1 MKMEFVDEKEL
12 DLDEDFENEERGK
25 IVLVGEPMGL
35 FIADELGELEDV
47 EHFSAAV
54 AGAEYNV
61 AVGLSRLGHTALY
74 CTRLGNDPMGKR
86 ILKSM
91 EKNGVAADLVTVT
104 DDALTGFMMKGM
116 TEVGDPKIA
125 YFRKNSAASTI
136 SVRDI
141 DKLDLC
147 GCDFLHVTGIF
158 PAVSKSAYDAVRRL
172 ISRAKALDMFI
183 SFDPNLRPQLW
194 PSEKEMVRCMNT
206 LAMDADL
213 VLPGLGEGKILT
225 GKDTAEE
232 IAAFYHNMGVDSV
245 VVKLG
250 AKGAYWSCGGESGTV
265 AEFPVERIVDTV
277 GAGDGFAAG
286 VISAVAEGLSLSEAT
301 FRGTVIGSIQISNK
315 GDNEGLPTREKLEAV
330 IAAGIAKAEA

>member
-1 MKMEFVDEKEL
+1 MKMEFVDESEL
-12 DLDEDFENEERGK
+12 EELEAEEEMPEEERGK

-35 FIADELGELEDV
+35 FIAEELGELEDV

-61 AVGLSRLGHTALY
+61 AVGLSRLGHKALY

-91 EKNGVAADLVTVT
+91 EANGVSADLVSVA
-104 DDALTGFMMKGM
+104 DNAVTGFMMKGK

-125 YFRKNSAASTI
+125 YFRKGSAASTI
-136 SVRDI
+136 SVHDI
-141 DKLDLC
+141 DKLDLY

-158 PAVSKSAYDAVRRL
+158 PAVSKSALDAVRRL
-172 ISRAKALDMFI
+172 ITRAKALDMFV

-194 PSEKEMVRCMNT
+194 ADEKEMVRTLNS

-213 VLPGLGEGKILT
+213 VLPGLSEGRILT
-225 GKDTAEE
+225 KKETPEE
-232 IAAFYHNMGVDSV
+232 IAEYYHKRGVDSV

-250 AKGAYWSCGGESGTV
+250 AEGAYWSCGGESGTV
-265 AEFPVERIVDTV
+265 PGFPVKKIVDTV

-286 VISAVAEGLSLSEAT
+286 VISAVAEGLSLQEAT
-301 FRGTVIGSIQISNK
+301 KRGTVIGSIQIAHK
-315 GDNEGLPTREKLEAV
+315 GDNEGLPTKEKLAE
-330 IAAGIAKAEA
+330 IMEAGIV